1 MAYGMDTVAVN
12 PVAVS
17 AALAGTTITVK
28 LGGLGPGGVTL
39 KENKLGFEAL
49 GTDGLWH
56 STPVTGKAADS
67 VTVGPAPAGAK
78 AVRYLWYSS
87 PCSPYKGQPQVPY
100 HCPIYMIEARPC
112 TSHKTYTNG
121 HSRERHGEIV
131 CAEFDSWATRSH
143 KSAKQRDQ
151 MRAEAAKAKRNR
163 LLKVRRGNKK

>member
-87 PCSPYKGQPQVPY
+87 PCSPYKGQP
-100 HCPIYMIEARPC
+100 
-112 TSHKTYTNG
+112 
-121 HSRERHGEIV
+121 HGERV
-131 CAEFDSWATRSH
+131 ASPTDTERASELCRFPATYAEFTTHDSA
-143 KSAKQRDQ
+143 
-151 MRAEAAKAKRNR
+151 R
-163 LLKVRRGNKK
+163 LFSETER